1 MAGLLQSQS
10 KVEPQCGFAA
20 AHRGKPS
27 AYRNLP
33 LTFFEAAP
41 QFTEAQPRPRPV
53 KRLRKGKPF
62 RYVLRHSRFFR
73 SFRATFKA
81 KVPRGDLQIWS
92 ALAIPIYRERHRS
105 GSANHPLQNISVA
118 CSAF

>member
-62 RYVLRHSRFFR
+62 RYVLRHSRF
-73 SFRATFKA
+73 SISPAGLLQQNLNLLIGLLPCEPSLTV
-81 KVPRGDLQIWS
+81 VPLSDVLYVF
-92 ALAIPIYRERHRS
+92 PMKNEK
-105 GSANHPLQNISVA
+105 
-118 CSAF
+118 